1 MAIYHFS
8 MKPVSRR
15 NGRSAVAAIAYR
27 AAEKL
32 LNERD
37 GVTHDFSRKKGVLHS
52 QIILPEHV
60 QAPWAYDREKL
71 WNTAEFSEKR
81 KDARVARE
89 FEIALP
95 YELAAAQRLNAARA
109 FAHELANRYGSAVDF
124 AIHEPHREGD
134 MRNHH
139 VHLLMTVR
147 EITPAGLGEKTLIER
162 ENRWLLAR
170 NSPTTDMQIA
180 DLRRCWESIANAHL
194 AIAGSDRIIDHR
206 AYSDRGYQIEP
217 TVHMGVHAT
226 QIERRGSNLERRRLS
241 LESAA
246 RNSTAIRENPAQI
259 LSIITDEKCVF
270 DHHDIARTLHR
281 YLNGDAR
288 EFQNAFARV
297 LAAPNLVEL
306 EEKCSEHDKSKS
318 ASARYTTREMVD
330 LESQLLD
337 SVKHMRRPRG
347 YDAERHRSKH
357 LKECHETLPLSL
369 EQMAAVEHVTGPEQI
384 AVVVGY
390 AGAGKSTMLAE
401 ARRAWELKGYKVH
414 GAALSGKAAEG
425 LQAATGIQSRTL
437 ASWEY
442 GWQKERCN
450 LNRGDV
456 FVLDEAG
463 MIGTKQMSRV
473 LREAEARG
481 AKIVLVGD
489 FEQLQ
494 AIRAGA
500 PFRAIAQEAGYAEL
514 TEIRRQ
520 RAEWQREASVAFATH
535 HTGAGLAAYRD
546 RGAVHFFANQEAV
559 CKRIVQDYL
568 ADRAE
573 HPLGTRV
580 VMAHRRVDVRTM
592 NEAIRSALKKRGEL
606 SRVEDSSEIKV
617 GKEGLP
623 EPTYRSEAAVETSV
637 GKRTFAVG
645 DRLVFLKN
653 DRGLCV
659 RNGMLGTVSSIQ
671 TNRAGNISAMCV
683 SLDDRGGE
691 MVQFSTTNYCSF
703 DHGYATTI
711 HKNQG
716 ATVDRSFVLASDTM
730 DRHLTYVAM
739 TRHRYG
745 AALYA
750 ALDAFVQ
757 PDKLRQTGRLI
768 EHGKAPFKHRDS
780 EEQSYFVTL
789 EEGRIGRN
797 TVWGVDLE
805 RAMKL
810 ASPRIG
816 DRLALKC
823 QACKP
828 LVLSNGALT
837 HRNRWK
843 VVTDEELAFDH
854 LTRRL
859 SRSGI
864 KKNVIDY
871 NHAISGLPLPIQHR
885 VVGGSVDA
893 LERVGKGNLGQE
905 NSVAWQSCE
914 QGVAETKSVRGS
926 PVLRKAPFGMFDGL
940 KLKVQAEA
948 AMVHF
953 NGRERSSL
961 DRMGVAPKG
970 RYFSSRQSCQ
980 SLAERARRQLP
991 MEIAVDRYSRAYHSI
1006 ERHINEGLPILS
1018 VQEQELREAGTK
1030 LDDLRI
1036 GQRALL
1042 DSVLQYDPDSARSM
1056 DKLSGR
1062 EYVALL
1068 ISSMRRENLARI
1080 DPAIGAQR
1088 FVERWQTL
1096 QNLHSQLSGRKS
1108 RDDRRKLERQMHA
1121 LVGSLSKTPLVEAEL
1136 RSQSKA
1142 LGFLYALGQYESVA
1156 HELHQGID
1164 HVQSHDQDLG
1174 HEL

>member
-8 MKPVSRR
+8 MKPVSRG

-95 YELAAAQRLNAARA
+95 HELTVAQRLSAARA
-109 FAHELANRYGSAVDF
+109 IAQELANRYESAVDF

-162 ENRWLLAR
+162 ENKWLLSR
-170 NSPTTDMQIA
+170 NRPTTDMQIA

-194 AIAGSDRIIDHR
+194 AIAGFDRSIDHR
-206 AYSDRGYQIEP
+206 AHFARGYRIEP

-226 QIERRGSNLERRRLS
+226 QIERRGSNLERGRLS
-241 LESAA
+241 PESAA
-246 RNSTAIRENPAQI
+246 RNVTSIRENPAQI

-281 YLNGDAR
+281 YLNGDAT
-288 EFQNAFARV
+288 EFQNAFTRV
-297 LAAPNLVEL
+297 MSSPDLVEL
-306 EEKCSEHDKSKS
+306 EEKCGDPDKSRS

-330 LESQLLD
+330 LESHLLV
-337 SVKHMRRPRG
+337 SVKHMRRPHG

-357 LKECHETLPLSL
+357 QKECHETLPLSL
-369 EQMAAVEHVTGPEQI
+369 EQMAAVEHITGPEQI

-442 GWQKERCN
+442 GWQNERCN
-450 LNRGDV
+450 LNRSDV

-473 LREAEARG
+473 LCEAEARG
-481 AKIVLVGD
+481 VKIVLVGD

-520 RAEWQREASVAFATH
+520 RADWQREASVAFATH
-535 HTGAGLAAYRD
+535 HTGAGLSAYRD
-546 RGAVHFFANQEAV
+546 RGAVHFFADQEAA
-559 CKRIVQDYL
+559 CKRIVEDYL

-573 HPLGTRV
+573 RPLGTRV

-592 NEAIRSALKKRGEL
+592 NEAIRSALRARGEL
-606 SRVEDSSEIKV
+606 SYVENSSEIKV
-617 GKEGLP
+617 GKEVLP
-623 EPTYRSEAAVETSV
+623 EPAHRSEAVVETSV
-637 GKRTFAVG
+637 GKRAFAVG

-653 DRGLCV
+653 DRSLCV

-671 TNRAGNISAMCV
+671 TNRAGNISAMGV
-683 SLDDRGGE
+683 SLDDRDGD
-691 MVQFSTTNYCSF
+691 MVRFSTTNYCSF

-745 AALYA
+745 AELYA

-757 PDKLRQTGRLI
+757 PDKLRQSGRLI
-768 EHGKAPFKHRDS
+768 ENGKAPFKHCAS
-780 EEQSYFVTL
+780 EELSYFVTL
-789 EEGRIGRN
+789 EEERIGRN
-797 TVWGVDLE
+797 TVWGIDLE

-810 ASPRIG
+810 ASPHIG

-823 QACKP
+823 QGCNP

-854 LTRRL
+854 LTRLL

-871 NHAISGLPLPIQHR
+871 NHAISGLRLPIQR
-885 VVGGSVDA
+885 SVIGGSVDA

-905 NSVAWQSCE
+905 NSVAWQSRE
-914 QGVAETKSVRGS
+914 KGVTEAKAVRGS
-926 PVLRKAPFGMFDGL
+926 AELRKAPFGMFDGL

-948 AMVHF
+948 AGVHF
-953 NGRERSSL
+953 NGHERSSL
-961 DRMGVAPKG
+961 HRMGIAPEG
-970 RYFSSRQSCQ
+970 RYFSSRQSWQ

-991 MEIAVDRYSRAYHSI
+991 MEIAVDRYSRAYRSI
-1006 ERHINEGLPILS
+1006 ERHIKEGLPVLS
-1018 VQEQELREAGTK
+1018 GQEQELREAGTK
-1030 LDDLRI
+1030 LDDLRT
-1036 GQRALL
+1036 GQQALL
-1042 DSVLQYDPDSARSM
+1042 KSVLKYDPEAARSM
-1056 DKLSGR
+1056 NKLSGR
-1062 EYVALL
+1062 ERVALL

-1080 DPAIGAQR
+1080 NPAIGAQR
-1088 FVERWQTL
+1088 FIERWQTL
-1096 QNLHSQLSGRKS
+1096 QNQHAQLSGWKS
-1108 RDDRRKLERQMHA
+1108 QDDRQKLERQMHA
-1121 LVGSLSKTPLVEAEL
+1121 LVESLSETPLVEAEL

-1142 LGFLYALGQYESVA
+1142 LGFLYVLGEYESIS
-1156 HELHQGID
+1156 HELHQGIG
-1164 HVQSHDQDLG
+1164 HVQSHDHDLG
-1174 HEL
+1174 QEL